1 MSYTIQ
7 EKIGIIDLLQTERNN
22 ISILYQLAKS
32 VTKNVVNVNSE
43 LEALD
48 TIFLHIPD
56 CTTLLSKRLITKEIL
71 FRYLH
76 KKKVPLTTDFTKSQ
90 LVKKVVD
97 YWYQNYASMN
107 TPNGTTTVVKSE
119 TDKQQNHSQLNH
131 NSTQSTSTTTNAT
144 ILQEPS
150 EFPIHLLARKFS
162 EWFFD
167 NYNKNL
173 LKVNDFWTDASLLM
187 QIAANDGIDEHL
199 CQDSESILQNLL
211 ETRQR
216 FGFYFNPNLTHAG
229 VQGRMDVHG
238 LVLVLSCGTLHTSQ
252 DCVGVFECVFG
263 LLRDPFAENNWKT
276 KNIKLILRSKGAAIM
291 PSLEESDDMKEA
303 LELPVPQ
310 GELS

>member
-32 VTKNVVNVNSE
+32 VTKNAIDVPTE
-43 LEALD
+43 LDALD
-48 TIFLHIPD
+48 SIFLHIPD
-56 CTTLLSKRLITKEIL
+56 CTTLLSKRLITKEII

-76 KKKVPLTTDFTKSQ
+76 KKKVPLTADFTKTQ
-90 LVKKVVD
+90 LVKRLID
-97 YWYQNYASMN
+97 YWYQSYASMH
-107 TPNGTTTVVKSE
+107 TQNGCTAVTNYNSN
-119 TDKQQNHSQLNH
+119 QQNTI
-131 NSTQSTSTTTNAT
+131 STNDHLSSAATSTH
-144 ILQEPS
+144 LQEPS

-162 EWFFD
+162 EWFFE
-167 NYNKNL
+167 NYNKNT
-173 LKVNDFWTDASLLM
+173 LKLNDFWLDASLLL
-187 QIAANDGIDEHL
+187 QITANDGIDEHM
-199 CQDSESILQNLL
+199 CNDSESILQTLV
-211 ETRQR
+211 ETRER

-238 LVLVLSCGTLHTSQ
+238 LVLVLTCGTLHTEK

-276 KNIKLILRSKGAAIM
+276 KNIKCILRSKGAPVM
-291 PSLEESDDMKEA
+291 PSLEESDTLKEA

-310 GELS
+310 GELT